1 MTQLTLGSLFD
12 GIGGFPLAGI
22 YAGMNPIWA
31 SEIEP
36 FPIRV
41 TRKRLP
47 FMRHYGDI
55 HKLHGEELEPVDV
68 ITFGSP
74 CQNLSVAGK
83 RAGLQGEQSSLF
95 FEAVRIIKEMR
106 YSSHGQY
113 PKWAVWENVPGALS
127 SCDGQDFRQ
136 VLTELV
142 RIKEPQA
149 DVPLPEGGKWLAAG
163 EILGDGYSLAWRTL
177 DASKGWGVAQRRK
190 RIFLVLDLA
199 GQRAGKVLFESE
211 GLSGYSP
218 PGAETREG
226 AAAGAQEGAGEA
238 GPRVVLN
245 DQGGARMSVTED
257 VTNTLRAQEKG
268 HPPLV
273 LDEPSAVVFENHSQD
288 TRYTGPVDVAP
299 TVSATYGMG
308 GNNQPFVVE
317 KHNGAVMAGGFC
329 TEHSADSRG
338 IGYEDERA
346 PTLRANVVPG
356 VAIEFNPT
364 DSRIKVKE
372 DGICQTLT
380 ARAGTGGNQT
390 PLAMVP
396 RAYGICADQSRG
408 MLSDNPKVGFYE
420 ADTSRTLDCNGGS
433 PLANQGGIAVVE
445 PIPFTQNQRDEIRSL
460 GNQSGAL
467 AAEPGIHQQT
477 FIAVPGNPAYT
488 MTCGSFMDFHK
499 EVSPTLMARDYK
511 DPPLVG
517 EAPEVEYLVRRL
529 TPDECCRLQGYPD
542 GWCKDLI
549 VEWPSEDEIAFWLQA
564 FEEHRKATGSDA
576 KPKTRRQIIQ
586 WLIKP
591 GTDSAEYKAYGNSVA
606 VPCVFFILAGI
617 VWTCEQ
623 ESLGNEAD
631 DGTEA
636 PD

>member
-22 YAGMNPIWA
+22 YAGMKPIWA

-47 FMRHYGDI
+47 ALRHYGDI
-55 HKLHGEELEPVDV
+55 HKLNGGELEPVDV
-68 ITFGSP
+68 LTFGSP

-83 RAGLQGEQSSLF
+83 RVGLQGEQSSLF
-95 FEAVRIIKEMR
+95 FEAVRIITEMR

-149 DVPLPEGGKWLAAG
+149 DVPLPEKWLAAG
-163 EILGDGYSLAWRTL
+163 EIMGNDYSLAWRVL

-190 RIFLVLDLA
+190 RIFVVVHFDGPCA
-199 GQRAGKVLFESE
+199 GQVLFESE
-211 GLSGYSP
+211 GLSRYSP
-218 PGAETREG
+218 PGSEAREG
-226 AAAGAQEGAGEA
+226 AADSSSESLGTA

-245 DQGGARMSVTED
+245 DMGGSRMEVTED
-257 VTNTLRAQEKG
+257 ITHTLRAHDKG
-268 HPPLV
+268 HPPIV
-273 LDEPSAVVFENHSQD
+273 LDH
-288 TRYTGPVDVAP
+288 P
-299 TVSATYGMG
+299 TS
-308 GNNQPFVVE
+308 
-317 KHNGAVMAGGFC
+317 AGGFC

-338 IGYEDERA
+338 IGYELERS

-356 VAIEFNPT
+356 VAIEYNPT
-364 DSRIKVKE
+364 DSRIKIKE
-372 DGICQTLT
+372 DGICQTLCH
-380 ARAGTGGNQT
+380 RMGTGGNTT
-390 PLAMVP
+390 PLTMVP
-396 RAYGICADQSRG
+396 RAYGICSDQSAG
-408 MLSDNPKVGFYE
+408 MLSGNPKVGFYE
-420 ADTSRTLDCNGGS
+420 ADTARTLDRNPDPGCH
-433 PLANQGGIAVVE
+433 QGGIAVVE
-445 PIPFTQNQRDEIRSL
+445 EK
-460 GNQSGAL
+460 
-467 AAEPGIHQQT
+467 
-477 FIAVPGNPAYT
+477 PAYT
-488 MTCGSFMDFHK
+488 MTCGSFTDFHK
-499 EVSPTLMARDYK
+499 ELSPTLMARDYK

-517 EAPEVEYLVRRL
+517 EAPEIEYLVRRL

-549 VEWPSEDEIAFWLQA
+549 VEWPSEDEIAFWVQV
-564 FEEHRKATGSDA
+564 FEEHRTATGSEA

-586 WLIKP
+586 WLLKP

-617 VWTCEQ
+617 VWA
-623 ESLGNEAD
+623 NENNNPNEGD
-631 DGTEA
+631 ET
-636 PD
+636 

>member
-1 MTQLTLGSLFD
+1 MSSLTLGSLFE
-12 GIGGFPLAGI
+12 GIGGFSLAGI
-22 YAGMNPIWA
+22 YSGMKPIWS

-47 FMRHYGDI
+47 FMKHYGDI
-55 HKLHGEELEPVDV
+55 HSLHGGELEPVDV
-68 ITFGSP
+68 LTFGFP
-74 CQNLSVAGK
+74 CQDLSVAGK
-83 RAGLQGEQSSLF
+83 RDGLQGGRSSLF
-95 FEAVRIIKEMR
+95 FQAVRIITEMR
-106 YSSHGQY
+106 KATNGLY
-113 PKWAVWENVPGALS
+113 PKWAVAENVPGLLS

-142 RIKEPQA
+142 RIKDPTA
-149 DVPLPEGGKWLAAG
+149 DVPMPEGGKWLAAG
-163 EILGDGYSLAWRTL
+163 EILGDGYSLAWRIL

-190 RIFLVLDLA
+190 RIFVVVHFD
-199 GQRAGKVLFESE
+199 GPCAGKVLFESE
-211 GLSGYSP
+211 GMSRYSP
-218 PGAETREG
+218 PCAETREG
-226 AAAGAQEGAGEA
+226 SARGASEGTGET
-238 GPRVVLN
+238 GQRTLVLN
-245 DQGGARMSVTED
+245 DQGGARMDVTED
-257 VTNTLRAQEKG
+257 VTNTLRANDKG

-273 LDEPSAVVFENHSQD
+273 LDETKPECYENHSQD
-288 TRYTGPVDVAP
+288 TRYTGPLDVAP

-317 KHNGAVMAGGFC
+317 KHGAVMAGGFC

-338 IGYEDERA
+338 IGYEAERS

-364 DSRIKVKE
+364 DSRIKLKE
-372 DGICQTLT
+372 DGICQTIT
-380 ARAGTGGNQT
+380 ARAGTGGNQV
-390 PLAMVP
+390 PLTMIP
-396 RAYGICADQSRG
+396 RAYGICADQSKG

-420 ADTSRTLDCNGGS
+420 ADTARTLDCNGGS

-445 PIPFTQNQRDEIRSL
+445 PIPFTQNQRDEVRDL

-467 AAEPGIHQQT
+467 AADPGIHQQT
-477 FIAVPGNPAYT
+477 FVAVPENPAYT
-488 MTCGSFMDFHK
+488 MTCGSFMDVHK
-499 EVSPTLMARDYK
+499 ELSPTLMARDYK

-542 GWCKDLI
+542 GWCKDLEI
-549 VEWPSEDEIAFWLQA
+549 PWPTEEDISFWSEV
-564 FEEHRKATGSDA
+564 FEEHRKATGSNA
-576 KPKTRRQIIQ
+576 KPKTRHQIIQ
-586 WLIKP
+586 WLMKP

-617 VWTCEQ
+617 VWASEQ
-623 ESLGNEAD
+623 EKEGDS
-631 DGTEA
+631 T
-636 PD
+636 

>member
-12 GIGGFPLAGI
+12 GIGGFPLASI
-22 YAGMNPIWA
+22 YAGMKPIWA

-47 FMRHYGDI
+47 FIRHYGDI

-68 ITFGSP
+68 ITFDSP

-83 RAGLQGEQSSLF
+83 RTGLQGEQSSLF

-113 PKWAVWENVPGALS
+113 PRWAVWENVPGALS

-149 DVPLPEGGKWLAAG
+149 DVPLPDGSKWLAAG
-163 EILGDGYSLAWRTL
+163 EILGNSYSLAWRIL

-190 RIFLVLDLA
+190 RIFVVVHFD
-199 GQRAGKVLFESE
+199 GPCAGKVLFESE
-211 GLSGYSP
+211 GLSRYSP
-218 PGAETREG
+218 PGSEAREG
-226 AAAGAQEGAGEA
+226 AADSSSESPGTA

-245 DQGGARMSVTED
+245 DMGGSRMEVTED
-257 VTNTLRAQEKG
+257 ITHTLRAHDKG
-268 HPPLV
+268 HPPIV
-273 LDEPSAVVFENHSQD
+273 LDH
-288 TRYTGPVDVAP
+288 P
-299 TVSATYGMG
+299 TS
-308 GNNQPFVVE
+308 
-317 KHNGAVMAGGFC
+317 AGGFC

-338 IGYEDERA
+338 IGYELERS

-356 VAIEFNPT
+356 VAIEYNPT
-364 DSRIKVKE
+364 DSRIKIKE
-372 DGICQTLT
+372 DGICQTLCH
-380 ARAGTGGNQT
+380 RMGTGGNTT
-390 PLAMVP
+390 PLTMIP
-396 RAYGICADQSRG
+396 RAYGICSDQSAG
-408 MLSDNPKVGFYE
+408 MLSDNSKVGFYE
-420 ADTSRTLDCNGGS
+420 ADTARTLDRNPDPGCH
-433 PLANQGGIAVVE
+433 QGGIAVVE
-445 PIPFTQNQRDEIRSL
+445 ER
-460 GNQSGAL
+460 
-467 AAEPGIHQQT
+467 
-477 FIAVPGNPAYT
+477 PAYT
-488 MTCGSFMDFHK
+488 MTCGSFTDFHK
-499 EVSPTLMARDYK
+499 ELSPTLMARDYK

-517 EAPEVEYLVRRL
+517 KAPETEYLVRRL

-549 VEWPSEDEIAFWLQA
+549 VEWPSEDEIAFWVQV
-564 FEEHRKATGSDA
+564 FEEHRIATGSEA
-576 KPKTRRQIIQ
+576 KPKTRHQIIQ

-617 VWTCEQ
+617 VWA
-623 ESLGNEAD
+623 EAQQKEGD
-631 DGTEA
+631 T
-636 PD
+636 P